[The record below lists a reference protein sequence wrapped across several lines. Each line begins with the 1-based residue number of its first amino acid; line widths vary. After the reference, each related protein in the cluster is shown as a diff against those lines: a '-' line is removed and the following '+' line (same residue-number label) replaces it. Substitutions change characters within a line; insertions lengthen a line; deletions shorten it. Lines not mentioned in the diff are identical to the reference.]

1 MSQFQAPTSHSPDD
15 PRGFAPT
22 FDPGTGILPSELP
35 NGCRGSGL
43 FYDILSSN
51 LLVDAAMRYYFSC
64 YLIYQLLQFSSE
76 KSVLELG

>member
-43 FYDILSSN
+43 FYDILNSK
-51 LLVDAAMRYYFSC
+51 LLVDAASRYYFS
-64 YLIYQLLQFSSE
+64 YSLIYQLLQFSSE
-76 KSVLELG
+76 RSVLELR